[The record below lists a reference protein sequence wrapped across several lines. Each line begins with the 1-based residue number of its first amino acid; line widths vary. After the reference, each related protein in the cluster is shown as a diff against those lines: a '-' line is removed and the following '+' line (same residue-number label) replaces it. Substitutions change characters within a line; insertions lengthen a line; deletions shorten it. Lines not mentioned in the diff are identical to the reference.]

1 MGRGNLGEYLVDLSS
16 YGWFPNELPSE
27 AAGVESSSDSSDEA
41 EEGAEGAAGDE

>member
-27 AAGVESSSDSSDEA
+27 GVESSSDSSDEA